1 MRYLIIVLLFL
12 TSCRSVKTVS
22 TSKKET
28 TKTEKT
34 QKKQDSTNI
43 IKKNGAINDQLVTP
57 VSSSGNKE
65 IDKKIDEILSKLN
78 TQKKSGSNGYRQY
91 YDRQTRRLVTDF
103 IVASTKNQTI
113 TKNKEETNEKSFEE
127 KTDEYFMKKIKQIP
141 WWVYLGV
148 LFVVYVKNVKEN

>member
-1 MRYLIIVLLFL
+1 MKNLIIILILF

-34 QKKQDSTNI
+34 EKKQDSINI
-43 IKKNGAINDQLVTP
+43 IKKNGAINDQLVTS
-57 VSSSGNKE
+57 VSSTGNKE
-65 IDKKIDEILSKLN
+65 IDRKIDEILSKLN

-113 TKNKEETNEKSFEE
+113 TKSKEETNEKSFEE

-148 LFVVYVKNVKEN
+148 LFVGYIKLTG